1 MKKDVRF
8 APARWQSRRQIAL
21 WLQLADTDGTQPAMP
36 DMLALWLL
44 LSNLA
49 VSWRDS
55 MSRSPPMSA
64 MTLPPAMTAP
74 LILASPLKTVTL
86 SPPLTWVLRLV
97 APLPSSWVRDAGHAN
112 GIALG
117 AHVSRG
123 AHAPAAVLFLEVL
136 RRAQADLVVGAD
148 KCPCYSH
155 SGGCRQH

>member
-64 MTLPPAMTAP
+64 LTLPPAMTAP

-97 APLPSSWVRDAGHAN
+97 APLPSSWVRDAGRSQRSWWLQPLIQFLRTLVLATQ
-112 GIALG
+112 ALV
-117 AHVSRG
+117 AC
-123 AHAPAAVLFLEVL
+123 LL
-136 RRAQADLVVGAD
+136 RRLCTG
-148 KCPCYSH
+148 
-155 SGGCRQH
+155 

>member
-97 APLPSSWVRDAGHAN
+97 APLPSSWVSNAGRRQCSWWLQPLIQFLRTLVLATQ
-112 GIALG
+112 ALV
-117 AHVSRG
+117 AC
-123 AHAPAAVLFLEVL
+123 LL
-136 RRAQADLVVGAD
+136 RRLCTG
-148 KCPCYSH
+148 
-155 SGGCRQH
+155 